1 VKTKLSPTLVGAFVI
16 GAVLLAVVALLSFGG
31 LHFFS
36 QPQRFVVYFDESV
49 HGLDLGS
56 AVKLRGVRI
65 GRVVDLNVCYD
76 PRRNQSKVGVVC
88 ELSRD
93 ILTDSRGEPIDVS
106 DRTALQVLIDRG
118 LRAKLGVVG
127 LATGLLYVELNFV
140 DPLEYP
146 ATNPG
151 VTLGNKYAIVPS
163 VPSAI
168 SEYQASLT
176 VILSNLKKVDFG
188 GLSADVRSLLA
199 TAHKQLDTADVKGLV
214 SEWKDAGAAVKD
226 LASSPDAKQTF
237 AHLDAAIDELR
248 SVLAKIDTQVAPA
261 GENLTA
267 TLKEAKAALE
277 RFNAAAASAQH
288 FIEAQSWVGDQG
300 LQTLQEL
307 GDAAESVRRLADF
320 LERDPNAI
328 LVGKKSSP

>member
-1 VKTKLSPTLVGAFVI
+1 MKAKLSPTVVGAFVI
-16 GAVLLAVVALLSFGG
+16 GAIALGVLALLSFGG

-65 GRVVDLNVCYD
+65 GHVVDLNVHYD
-76 PRRNQSKVGVVC
+76 ARSNHSQVGVVC

-93 ILTDSRGEPIDVS
+93 ILTDARGEPIDVS
-106 DRTALQVLIDRG
+106 DRPALQVLIDRG

-140 DPLEYP
+140 NPAEYP
-146 ATNPG
+146 VANAG
-151 VTLGNKYAIVPS
+151 HAWEKYAVVPA

-176 VILSNLKKVDFG
+176 MILSNLKRVDFG
-188 GLSADVRSLLA
+188 GLADDVKKLLA
-199 TAHKQLDTADVKGLV
+199 TAQKQLDGADVKGLV
-214 SEWKDAGAAVKD
+214 SQWKDAGAAVQD
-226 LASSPDAKQTF
+226 LASSPDAKQAF
-237 AHLDAAIDELR
+237 ANLNAAITDLR
-248 SVLAKIDTQVAPA
+248 GVLAKIDTQVTPA
-261 GENLTA
+261 GENLAA
-267 TLKEAKAALE
+267 TLKEAQAALQ

-300 LQTLQEL
+300 VQTLQQL

-328 LVGKKSSP
+328 LVGKKPAP

>member
-1 VKTKLSPTLVGAFVI
+1 VKTKLSPTVVGVFVI
-16 GAVLLAVVALLSFGG
+16 GAIALGVVALLSFGG

-65 GRVVDLNVCYD
+65 GHVVDLNVRYD
-76 PRRNQSKVGVVC
+76 AKSNRSEVAVVC

-93 ILTDSRGEPIDVS
+93 ILTDAHGEPIDVS

-127 LATGLLYVELNFV
+127 LATGLLFVELNFV
-140 DPLEYP
+140 DPADYP
-146 ATNPG
+146 ASNPG
-151 VTLGNKYAIVPS
+151 VAGEKYAVVPA

-176 VILSNLKKVDFG
+176 MILSNLKKVDFG
-188 GLSADVRSLLA
+188 GLADDVKKLLTAAQKQLDGADVR
-199 TAHKQLDTADVKGLV
+199 GLV
-214 SEWKDAGAAVKD
+214 SQWKDAGAAVKE
-226 LASSPDAKQTF
+226 LASSPDAKRAF
-237 AHLDAAIDELR
+237 ANLNAAITDLR
-248 SVLAKIDTQVAPA
+248 GVLAKIDTQVTPA

-300 LQTLQEL
+300 VQTLQEL

-320 LERDPNAI
+320 IERDPNAI
-328 LVGKKSSP
+328 LVGKKPAP

>member
-1 VKTKLSPTLVGAFVI
+1 VKTKLSPTLVGVFVI
-16 GAVLLAVVALLSFGG
+16 GAIALGVLALLSFGG

-36 QPQRFVVYFDESV
+36 QPQRFEVYFDESV

-65 GRVVDLNVCYD
+65 GHVVDLNVRYD
-76 PRRNQSKVGVVC
+76 AKSNHSQVGVVC

-93 ILTDSRGEPIDVS
+93 ILTDARGVPIDVS
-106 DRTALQVLIDRG
+106 DRAALQILIDRG

-140 DPLEYP
+140 DPAEYP
-146 ATNPG
+146 VANTG
-151 VTLGNKYAIVPS
+151 IAGEKYAVVPA

-176 VILSNLKKVDFG
+176 MILSNLKKIDFG
-188 GLSADVRSLLA
+188 GLADDVKKLLTA
-199 TAHKQLDTADVKGLV
+199 TQKQLDGADVKGLV
-214 SEWKDAGAAVKD
+214 SQWKEAGAAVKD
-226 LASSPDAKQTF
+226 LASSPDARQAF
-237 AHLDAAIDELR
+237 ANLNSAIADLR
-248 SVLAKIDTQVAPA
+248 RVLANIDTQVTPA

-267 TLKEAKAALE
+267 TLKEAQAALA

-300 LQTLQEL
+300 VQTLQEL

-328 LVGKKSSP
+328 LVGKKPAP

>member
-1 VKTKLSPTLVGAFVI
+1 VVGTFVI
-16 GAVLLAVVALLSFGG
+16 GAIALAVVALLSFGG

-65 GRVVDLNVCYD
+65 GHVVDLNVRYD
-76 PRRNQSKVGVVC
+76 PRENQSEVGVVC

-93 ILTDSRGEPIDVS
+93 ILTDSHGVPIDVS
-106 DRTALQVLIDRG
+106 DRAALQVLIDRG

-140 DPLEYP
+140 DPAEYP
-146 ATNPG
+146 AANAG
-151 VTLGNKYAIVPS
+151 SSREKYAVVPA

-176 VILSNLKKVDFG
+176 MILSNLKKVDFG
-188 GLSADVRSLLA
+188 GLSNDVKSLLA
-199 TAHKQLDTADVKGLV
+199 DVHKQLDGADVKGLV
-214 SEWKDAGAAVKD
+214 SQWKDAGAAVKE
-226 LASSPDAKQTF
+226 LVSSPDAKQAF
-237 AHLDAAIDELR
+237 ANLNAAVTELR
-248 SVLAKIDTQVAPA
+248 GVLAKLDTQVTPA

-300 LQTLQEL
+300 VQTLQEL

-320 LERDPNAI
+320 LERNPNAL
-328 LVGKKSSP
+328 LVGKKPSP

>member
-1 VKTKLSPTLVGAFVI
+1 MKTKLSPTLVGVFVI
-16 GAVLLAVVALLSFGG
+16 GAIALGVLALLSFGG

-36 QPQRFVVYFDESV
+36 QPQRLVVYFDESV

-65 GRVVDLNVCYD
+65 GHVVDLNVGYD
-76 PRRNQSKVGVVC
+76 VKSNHSRVGVVC

-93 ILTDSRGEPIDVS
+93 ILTDTHGVPIDVS
-106 DRTALQVLIDRG
+106 DRAALQILIDRG

-140 DPLEYP
+140 DPAEYP
-146 ATNPG
+146 VANTG
-151 VTLGNKYAIVPS
+151 IADEKYAVVPA

-176 VILSNLKKVDFG
+176 MILSNLKKIDFG
-188 GLSADVRSLLA
+188 GLADDVKKLL
-199 TAHKQLDTADVKGLV
+199 TAAQKQLDGADVKGLV
-214 SEWKDAGAAVKD
+214 SQWKDAGVAVKE
-226 LASSPDAKQTF
+226 LASSPDAKQAF
-237 AHLDAAIDELR
+237 ANLNSAIADLR
-248 SVLAKIDTQVAPA
+248 RVLAKIDTQVTPA
-261 GENLTA
+261 GESLTA
-267 TLKEAKAALE
+267 TLKEAQAALG

-300 LQTLQEL
+300 VQTLQEL

-328 LVGKKSSP
+328 LVGKKPAP

>member
-1 VKTKLSPTLVGAFVI
+1 MKAKLSPTVVGAFVI
-16 GAVLLAVVALLSFGG
+16 GAIALGVLALLSFGG

-65 GRVVDLNVCYD
+65 GHVVDLNVRYD
-76 PRRNQSKVGVVC
+76 ARSNHSQVGVVC

-93 ILTDSRGEPIDVS
+93 ILTDARGEPIDVS

-140 DPLEYP
+140 DPAEYP
-146 ATNPG
+146 VANA
-151 VTLGNKYAIVPS
+151 NRAREKYAVVPAM
-163 VPSAI
+163 PSAI

-176 VILSNLKKVDFG
+176 MILSNLKKVDFG
-188 GLSADVRSLLA
+188 GLADDVKKLLS
-199 TAHKQLDTADVKGLV
+199 TAQKQLDGADVKGLV
-214 SEWKDAGAAVKD
+214 SQWKDAGVAVKE
-226 LASSPDAKQTF
+226 LASSPDAKQAF
-237 AHLDAAIDELR
+237 ANLNAAITDLR
-248 SVLAKIDTQVAPA
+248 GVLAKVDTQVTPA
-261 GENLTA
+261 GENLAA
-267 TLKEAKAALE
+267 TLKEAKGALE

-300 LQTLQEL
+300 VQTLQQL

-320 LERDPNAI
+320 LERNPNALI
-328 LVGKKSSP
+328 VGKKPAP

>member
-1 VKTKLSPTLVGAFVI
+1 VKTKLSPTVVGVFVI
-16 GAVLLAVVALLSFGG
+16 GAIALGVVALLSFGG

-65 GRVVDLNVCYD
+65 GHVVDLNVRYEAKSN
-76 PRRNQSKVGVVC
+76 RSQVAVIC

-93 ILTDSRGEPIDVS
+93 ILTDARGVPIDVS
-106 DRTALQVLIDRG
+106 DRTALQILIDRG

-140 DPLEYP
+140 DPAEYP
-146 ATNPG
+146 VSNAG
-151 VTLGNKYAIVPS
+151 IAGEKYAVVPAM
-163 VPSAI
+163 PSAI

-176 VILSNLKKVDFG
+176 MILSNLKKVDFG
-188 GLSADVRSLLA
+188 GLADDVKKLLS
-199 TAHKQLDTADVKGLV
+199 TAQKQLDGADVKGLV
-214 SEWKDAGAAVKD
+214 SNWKDAGVAVKD
-226 LASSPDAKQTF
+226 LASSPDAKQAF
-237 AHLDAAIDELR
+237 ANLNSAITDLR
-248 SVLAKIDTQVAPA
+248 GVLAKVDTQVTPA
-261 GENLTA
+261 GENLNA
-267 TLKEAKAALE
+267 TLKEAKASLE

-300 LQTLQEL
+300 VQTLQEL

-320 LERDPNAI
+320 LERDPNAL
-328 LVGKKSSP
+328 LVGKKPSP

>member
-1 VKTKLSPTLVGAFVI
+1 VKTKLSPTVVGVFVI
-16 GAVLLAVVALLSFGG
+16 GAIALGVLALLSFGG

-36 QPQRFVVYFDESV
+36 QSQRFVVYFDESV

-65 GRVVDLNVCYD
+65 GHVVDLNVRYD
-76 PRRNQSKVGVVC
+76 ARSNHSQVGVVC

-93 ILTDSRGEPIDVS
+93 ILTDARGEPIDVS

-140 DPLEYP
+140 DPAEYP
-146 ATNPG
+146 VSRAG
-151 VTLGNKYAIVPS
+151 DAGEKYVVVPAM
-163 VPSAI
+163 PSAI

-176 VILSNLKKVDFG
+176 MILSNLKKVDFG
-188 GLSADVRSLLA
+188 GLADDVKKLLA
-199 TAHKQLDTADVKGLV
+199 TAQKQLDGADVKGLV
-214 SEWKDAGAAVKD
+214 SQWKDAGAAVKD
-226 LASSPDAKQTF
+226 LASSPDAKQAF
-237 AHLDAAIDELR
+237 ANLNVAITELR
-248 SVLAKIDTQVAPA
+248 GVLAKIDTQVTPA

-267 TLKEAKAALE
+267 TLKEAKASLE

-300 LQTLQEL
+300 VQTLQQL

-320 LERDPNAI
+320 LERNPNAL
-328 LVGKKSSP
+328 LVGKKPSP

>member
-1 VKTKLSPTLVGAFVI
+1 VKTKLSPTVVGGFVI
-16 GAVLLAVVALLSFGG
+16 GAIALGILALLSFGG

-65 GRVVDLNVCYD
+65 GHVVDLNVRYD
-76 PRRNQSKVGVVC
+76 AKSNHSQVGVVC

-93 ILTDSRGEPIDVS
+93 ILTDARGEPIDVS
-106 DRTALQVLIDRG
+106 DRAALQILIARG

-140 DPLEYP
+140 DPVEFP
-146 ATNPG
+146 VSDADHARE
-151 VTLGNKYAIVPS
+151 KYAVVPA

-176 VILSNLKKVDFG
+176 MILSNLKKVDFG
-188 GLSADVRSLLA
+188 GLATDVKSLLA
-199 TAHKQLDTADVKGLV
+199 AAQKQLDGADVKGLV
-214 SEWKDAGAAVKD
+214 SQWKDAGAAVKD
-226 LASSPDAKQTF
+226 LASSPDAKQAF
-237 AHLDAAIDELR
+237 ANLNAAITELR
-248 SVLAKIDTQVAPA
+248 GVLAKIDTQVTPA

-267 TLKEAKAALE
+267 TLKEAKGALE

-300 LQTLQEL
+300 VQTLQQL

-320 LERDPNAI
+320 LERNPNALI
-328 LVGKKSSP
+328 VGKKPSP

>member
-1 VKTKLSPTLVGAFVI
+1 VKTKLSPTVVGVFVI
-16 GAVLLAVVALLSFGG
+16 GAITLGVVALLSFGG

-56 AVKLRGVRI
+56 AVKLSGVRI
-65 GRVVDLNVCYD
+65 GHVVDLNVRYD
-76 PRRNQSKVGVVC
+76 AKSNHSEVGVVC

-93 ILTDSRGEPIDVS
+93 ILTDTHGEPIDVS
-106 DRTALQVLIDRG
+106 NRTALQDLIDRG

-140 DPLEYP
+140 DPTEYP
-146 ATNPG
+146 VSNTGIAG
-151 VTLGNKYAIVPS
+151 EKYAVVPA

-176 VILSNLKKVDFG
+176 MILSNLKKVDFG
-188 GLSADVRSLLA
+188 GLSTDVKSLLD
-199 TAHKQLDTADVKGLV
+199 TAQKQLNGADVKGLIGQ
-214 SEWKDAGAAVKD
+214 WKDAGAAVKD

-237 AHLDAAIDELR
+237 ANLNAAITELR
-248 SVLAKIDTQVAPA
+248 GVLAKIDTQVTPA

-267 TLKEAKAALE
+267 TLKEAKASLE

-300 LQTLQEL
+300 VQTLQQL

-320 LERDPNAI
+320 LERDPNALI
-328 LVGKKSSP
+328 VGKKPSP

>member
-1 VKTKLSPTLVGAFVI
+1 VKTKLSPTVVGVFVI
-16 GAVLLAVVALLSFGG
+16 GAIALGVLALLSFGG

-56 AVKLRGVRI
+56 AVKLRGVRV
-65 GRVVDLNVCYD
+65 GHVVDLNVRYD
-76 PRRNQSKVGVVC
+76 ARSNRSRVAVIC

-93 ILTDSRGEPIDVS
+93 ILTDAHGEPIDVS
-106 DRTALQVLIDRG
+106 DRGALQVLIDRG

-127 LATGLLYVELNFV
+127 LATGLLFVELNFV
-140 DPLEYP
+140 DPTEYP
-146 ATNPG
+146 VSNVGDAWG
-151 VTLGNKYAIVPS
+151 KYAVVPAM
-163 VPSAI
+163 PSAI

-176 VILSNLKKVDFG
+176 MILSNLKKVDFG
-188 GLSADVRSLLA
+188 GLSDDVKKLLA
-199 TAHKQLDTADVKGLV
+199 IAQKQLDGADVKGLV
-214 SEWKDAGAAVKD
+214 SQWKDAGLAVKD
-226 LASSPDAKQTF
+226 LASSPDAKQAF
-237 AHLDAAIDELR
+237 ANLNAAITDLR
-248 SVLAKIDTQVAPA
+248 AVLAKIDTQVTPA

-267 TLKEAKAALE
+267 TLKEAQAALE

-300 LQTLQEL
+300 VQTLQEL

-328 LVGKKSSP
+328 LVGKKPAP

>member
-1 VKTKLSPTLVGAFVI
+1 VKAKLSPTVVGTFVI
-16 GAVLLAVVALLSFGG
+16 GAIALAVVALLSFGG

-65 GRVVDLNVCYD
+65 GHVVDLNVRYD
-76 PRRNQSKVGVVC
+76 PRENQSEVGVVC

-93 ILTDSRGEPIDVS
+93 ILTDSHGVPIDVS
-106 DRTALQVLIDRG
+106 DRAALQVLIDRG

-140 DPLEYP
+140 DPAEYP
-146 ATNPG
+146 AANAG
-151 VTLGNKYAIVPS
+151 SSREKYAVVPA

-176 VILSNLKKVDFG
+176 MILSNLKKVDFG
-188 GLSADVRSLLA
+188 GLSNDVKSLLA
-199 TAHKQLDTADVKGLV
+199 DVHKQLDGADVKGLV
-214 SEWKDAGAAVKD
+214 SQWKDAGAAVKE
-226 LASSPDAKQTF
+226 LVSSPDAKQAF
-237 AHLDAAIDELR
+237 ANLNAAVTELR
-248 SVLAKIDTQVAPA
+248 GVLAKLDTQVTPA

-300 LQTLQEL
+300 VQTLQEL

-320 LERDPNAI
+320 LERNPNAL
-328 LVGKKSSP
+328 LVGKKPSP

>member
-1 VKTKLSPTLVGAFVI
+1 MKAKLSPTVVGAFVM
-16 GAVLLAVVALLSFGG
+16 GAIALGVVALLSFGG

-65 GRVVDLNVCYD
+65 GHVVDLNVRYD
-76 PRRNQSKVGVVC
+76 ARGNHSQVAVIC

-93 ILTDSRGEPIDVS
+93 ILTDTHGEPIDVS
-106 DRTALQVLIDRG
+106 DRGALQVLIDRG

-140 DPLEYP
+140 DPAEYP
-146 ATNPG
+146 IGGAG
-151 VTLGNKYAIVPS
+151 VARGKYAVIPAM
-163 VPSAI
+163 PSAI

-176 VILSNLKKVDFG
+176 MILSNLKKVDFG
-188 GLSADVRSLLA
+188 GLATDVKRLLA
-199 TAHKQLDTADVKGLV
+199 TAQKQLDGADVKGLV
-214 SEWKDAGAAVKD
+214 SQWKDAGAAVKD
-226 LASSPDAKQTF
+226 LASSPDAKQAF
-237 AHLDAAIDELR
+237 ANLNAAVTELR
-248 SVLAKIDTQVAPA
+248 GVLAKIDTQVTPA

-300 LQTLQEL
+300 VQTLQEL

-320 LERDPNAI
+320 LERDPNAL
-328 LVGKKSSP
+328 LVGKKPSP

>member
-1 VKTKLSPTLVGAFVI
+1 MKAKLSPTVVGAFVL
-16 GAVLLAVVALLSFGG
+16 GAFLLAIVALLSFGG

-36 QPQRFVVYFDESV
+36 QPQRFVIYFDESV

-65 GRVVDLNVCYD
+65 GRVVELGVSYD
-76 PRRNQSKVGVVC
+76 AAENRSLVAVVC
-88 ELSRD
+88 ELNRD
-93 ILTDSRGEPIDVS
+93 IVTNARGVPIDMS
-106 DRTALQVLIDRG
+106 DRAALQKLIDRG

-127 LATGLLYVELNFV
+127 LATGLLFVELDFL
-140 DPLEYP
+140 DPVEYP

-151 VTLGNKYAIVPS
+151 IDGVKYAVVPS

-176 VILSNLKKVDFG
+176 MILSNLKKVDFG
-188 GLSADVRSLLA
+188 GLSTDVKKLLA
-199 TAHKQLDTADVKGLV
+199 TANKQLGGVDVPGLV
-214 SEWKDAGAAVKD
+214 SQWKEAGAAVKD
-226 LASSPDAKQTF
+226 LASSPDAKQAF
-237 AHLDAAIDELR
+237 ANLNGAITELR
-248 SVLAKIDTQVAPA
+248 GVMAKLNTQVTPVS
-261 GENLTA
+261 ENLNA
-267 TLKEAKAALE
+267 TLQEAKSALQ

-300 LQTLQEL
+300 VQTLQEL

-328 LVGKKSSP
+328 LVGKKPSP

>member
-1 VKTKLSPTLVGAFVI
+1 MKTKLSPTVVGVFVI
-16 GAVLLAVVALLSFGG
+16 GAITLGVVALLSFGG

-56 AVKLRGVRI
+56 AVKLSGVRI
-65 GRVVDLNVCYD
+65 GHVVDLNVRYD
-76 PRRNQSKVGVVC
+76 AKSNHSEVGVVC

-93 ILTDSRGEPIDVS
+93 ILTDTHGEPIDVS
-106 DRTALQVLIDRG
+106 NRTALQDLIDRG

-140 DPLEYP
+140 DPTEYP
-146 ATNPG
+146 VSNTGIAG
-151 VTLGNKYAIVPS
+151 EKYAVVPA

-176 VILSNLKKVDFG
+176 MILSNLKKVDFG
-188 GLSADVRSLLA
+188 GLSTDVKSLLD
-199 TAHKQLDTADVKGLV
+199 TAQKQLNGADVKGLIGQ
-214 SEWKDAGAAVKD
+214 WKDAGAAVKD

-237 AHLDAAIDELR
+237 ANLNAAITELR
-248 SVLAKIDTQVAPA
+248 GVLAKIDTQVTPA

-267 TLKEAKAALE
+267 TLKEAKASLE

-300 LQTLQEL
+300 VQTLQQL

-320 LERDPNAI
+320 LERDPNALI
-328 LVGKKSSP
+328 VGKKPSP

>member
-1 VKTKLSPTLVGAFVI
+1 MKTKLSPTMVGAFVI
-16 GAVLLAVVALLSFGG
+16 GAVLLGVVALLSFGG
-31 LHFFS
+31 LHIFS

-65 GRVVDLNVCYD
+65 GRVVDLSVRYD
-76 PRRNQSKVGVVC
+76 AKKNQSEVGVIC

-93 ILTDSRGEPIDVS
+93 ILTDARGVPIDVS

-140 DPLEYP
+140 DPNEYP
-146 ATNPG
+146 ASIAEVAQG
-151 VTLGNKYAIVPS
+151 GKYAVVPS

-188 GLSADVRSLLA
+188 GLAADVKSLLA
-199 TAHKQLDTADVKGLV
+199 TAQKQLDGADVKGLV
-214 SEWKDAGAAVKD
+214 SQWKDAGVAVKD
-226 LASSPDAKQTF
+226 LASSPDAKQAF
-237 AHLDAAIDELR
+237 ANLNTAITELR
-248 SVLAKIDTQVAPA
+248 SVLAKIDTQVTPA
-261 GENLTA
+261 GENLNA
-267 TLKEAKAALE
+267 TLQEAKAALE

-300 LQTLQEL
+300 VQTLQEL

-320 LERDPNAI
+320 LERDPNAL
-328 LVGKKSSP
+328 LVGKKPAP

>member
-1 VKTKLSPTLVGAFVI
+1 VKTKLSPTVVGVFVI
-16 GAVLLAVVALLSFGG
+16 GAIALGVVALLSFGG

-36 QPQRFVVYFDESV
+36 QAQRFVVYFDESV

-65 GRVVDLNVCYD
+65 GHVVDLNVRYD
-76 PRRNQSKVGVVC
+76 ARSNHSEVGVVC

-93 ILTDSRGEPIDVS
+93 ILTDARGEPIDVS

-140 DPLEYP
+140 DPAEYP
-146 ATNPG
+146 VSNVG
-151 VTLGNKYAIVPS
+151 HVGEKYAVVPA

-176 VILSNLKKVDFG
+176 MILSNLKKVDFG
-188 GLSADVRSLLA
+188 GLSDDVKKLLS
-199 TAHKQLDTADVKGLV
+199 TAQKQLDGADVKGLV
-214 SEWKDAGAAVKD
+214 SQWKDAGAAVQE
-226 LASSPDAKQTF
+226 LASSPDAKQAF
-237 AHLDAAIDELR
+237 ANLNAAITELR
-248 SVLAKIDTQVAPA
+248 SVLAKVDTQVTPA
-261 GENLTA
+261 GENLNA
-267 TLKEAKAALE
+267 TLKEAKASLE

-300 LQTLQEL
+300 VQTLQQL

-320 LERDPNAI
+320 LERDPNALI
-328 LVGKKSSP
+328 VGKKPTP